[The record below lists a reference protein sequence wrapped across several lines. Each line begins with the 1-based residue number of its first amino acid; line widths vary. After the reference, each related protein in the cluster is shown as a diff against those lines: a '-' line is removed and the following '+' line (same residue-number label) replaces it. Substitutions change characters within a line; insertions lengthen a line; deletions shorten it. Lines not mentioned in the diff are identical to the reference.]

1 MTIPAY
7 KDVDLAL
14 LLELVRRRG
23 TPVRPIEIYDD
34 VARHFPQL
42 TQDDLALTRS
52 DGRTKVFFNM
62 IHWARDRIKRR
73 GLLADP
79 AGPWAAVPGA
89 GNALIADF
97 EKRGAKPLQRINDFV
112 NVPA

>member
-23 TPVRPIEIYDD
+23 TPVRPVEIYDD

-42 TQDDLALTRS
+42 TQDDQALTRS

-62 IHWARDRIKRR
+62 IHWARDRIKERLARR
-73 GLLADP
+73 CYGSMVSRPRSSERADRGFRKTGSQALAKD
-79 AGPWAAVPGA
+79 
-89 GNALIADF
+89 
-97 EKRGAKPLQRINDFV
+97 Q
-112 NVPA
+112 